1 METFAER
8 LRIARMWRVLTQ
20 EQLAAASGVPVV
32 TISRL
37 ENSYRNQMPRQGTV
51 QRLAAALDVSPAWL
65 LYGADLEDVTGGK
78 VAA

>member
-8 LRIARMWRVLTQ
+8 LRVARMRRVLTQ

-37 ENSYRNQMPRQGTV
+37 ENSYQNRTPRQGTV

-65 LYGADLEDVTGGK
+65 LYGEDLEDVTGGK

>member
-1 METFAER
+1 MR
-8 LRIARMWRVLTQ
+8 RVLTQ

-37 ENSYRNQMPRQGTV
+37 ENSYQNRTPRQGTV

-65 LYGADLEDVTGGK
+65 LYGEDLEDVTGGK